1 MLYKVNIQEIK
12 SLSHDLVVEAESI
25 EKLVFYTYEG
35 DQIITKKSAINIW
48 KICKSGSSLLHPFF
62 CCF

>member
-25 EKLVFYTYEG
+25 EKLEKAL
-35 DQIITKKSAINIW
+35 KKQRI
-48 KICKSGSSLLHPFF
+48 KIFVT
-62 CCF
+62 